1 MRVAAR
7 AGHGETKPDRAGR
20 LDTVESVF
28 GLVFIFDG
36 AALAGAHVA
45 ADVTGGNFL
54 HGRRVRQQIARKLF
68 GRELVERHVLVE
80 RVDDPLAVFPDAP
93 FRIDMVAMRVGV
105 ARRIKPVTRLVLAVS
120 RRVEQ
125 TVHQLFVGVLIPIG
139 KERVHFLRCWGQACQ
154 VIGHPANQR
163 GPVGFRGGFQPF
175 LFQTRENEIIN
186 LIARPFLVLHRGQR
200 RAFGFDESPVALP
213 IRSFRDPTA
222 QRINLRGR
230 QRLAAFRRRHHVV
243 FVLRGNARDQF
254 ALFRVAGHDG
264 QVARFKRLERV
275 VFPVESEFGFALLL
289 IRTMAGKALVGEN
302 RPDVPVEINGSF
314 SRSAGGNSG

>member
-20 LDTVESVF
+20 LDTVERVF

-36 AALAGAHVA
+36 AALAGAHIA

-68 GRELVERHVLVE
+68 ARELVERHVLVE
-80 RVDDPLAVFPDAP
+80 RVDDPLAVFPDAA

-125 TVHQLFVGVLIPIG
+125 TVHQLWVGVWIPIG
-139 KERVHFLRCWGQACQ
+139 KECVHFLWCGRQAGQVVAR
-154 VIGHPANQR
+154 PSNQR
-163 GPVGFRGGFQPF
+163 GPVGFRGGFQSF
-175 LFQTRENEIIN
+175 LFQTRENEMIDF
-186 LIARPFLVLHRGQR
+186 IARPFLILHRRQW
-200 RAFGFDESPVALP
+200 RAFGFDQSPVALP
-213 IRSFRDPTA
+213 IRSFSDPPA

-243 FVLRGNARDQF
+243 FILRGNPRDQL

-264 QVARFKRLERV
+264 KVA
-275 VFPVESEFGFALLL
+275 
-289 IRTMAGKALVGEN
+289 
-302 RPDVPVEINGSF
+302 
-314 SRSAGGNSG
+314 

>member
-1 MRVAAR
+1 
-7 AGHGETKPDRAGR
+7 
-20 LDTVESVF
+20 
-28 GLVFIFDG
+28 
-36 AALAGAHVA
+36 
-45 ADVTGGNFL
+45 
-54 HGRRVRQQIARKLF
+54 
-68 GRELVERHVLVE
+68 
-80 RVDDPLAVFPDAP
+80 
-93 FRIDMVAMRVGV
+93 MRVGV

-125 TVHQLFVGVLIPIG
+125 TVHQLFVGVWIPIG
-139 KERVHFLRCWGQACQ
+139 KECIHFLRRWRQACQ

-175 LFQTRENEIIN
+175 LFQTRENEMID
-186 LIARPFLVLHRGQR
+186 LIARPVLILHRRQR

-230 QRLAAFRRRHHVV
+230 QRFAAFRRRHHVV
-243 FVLRGNARDQF
+243 FVLRGKARDQF

-289 IRTMAGKALVGEN
+289 IRTMAGKTLVGQN
-302 RPDVPVEINGSF
+302 GPDVAVEIDGSF
-314 SRSAGGNSG
+314 ARATGGNSSEQP